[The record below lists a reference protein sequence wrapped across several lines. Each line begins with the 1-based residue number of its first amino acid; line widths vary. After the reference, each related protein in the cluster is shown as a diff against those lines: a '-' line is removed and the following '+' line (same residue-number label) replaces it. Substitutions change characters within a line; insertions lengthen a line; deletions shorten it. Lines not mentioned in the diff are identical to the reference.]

1 MSQPTD
7 DEPHP
12 DGPPTP
18 DQPTHPQVHL
28 RLTGTDGN
36 VYSIIGRIAAALR
49 REVNNEAAS
58 AFTQAA
64 FACGSYDEVLRLA
77 MVTIDVG

>member
-7 DEPHP
+7 DQPHP
-12 DGPPTP
+12 DSPPTP

-36 VYSIIGRIAAALR
+36 VYSIIGRVAAALR

-64 FACGSYDEVLRLA
+64 FACGSYDEVLHLA
-77 MVTIDVG
+77 MVTVDVS